1 MYKKLNNLLRENNIT
16 QREIAN
22 KLDISSLGTV
32 SLKLNGKSII
42 TFNEAMGI
50 KELLEERTKKKYRLE
65 DLFWG
70 E

>member
-1 MYKKLNNLLRENNIT
+1 MYKKLNNLLRENTIT